1 MNRVLAW
8 KMNRVLAWKVT
19 VAFLVFMIPI
29 IIAAIIII
37 LSLIATNQT
46 ISYLSAVTLREMQIF
61 RNFDANYQR
70 LIAEVGV
77 FALYGKEDEAEEG
90 AELIEALEQ
99 AITQAEALHASTHD
113 ESSPVLQRHLDRTQ
127 HEALDAQRA
136 DQLGQLVALAQE
148 VFQRER
154 EFTPSEIE
162 TLLETL
168 EEYEAAN
175 MALQDEAARLG
186 QIDSDT
192 VLGVLNEQLRAV
204 LLTFGGM
211 LVLLLALIGL
221 ALWFVQRTLVG
232 PINQLARVAEAV
244 TSGQLDQQVAVTSTD
259 EVGVLQRNFNAM
271 IASLRT
277 QYHTLE
283 QQKAMLL
290 AEQNA
295 LKQALH
301 ELELSMQ
308 ERTSLQQQVIQA
320 QRDAL
325 RELSSPLIPIADG
338 VIVMPLIGAIDTS
351 RAAQILENLLRG
363 VEQYRAKVAIIDITG
378 VQTVDTS
385 VAQVLLQAAQ
395 AITLLGAQTMLTGVK
410 PQIAQTVVQLGI
422 DLKKI
427 QTFSTLQQAFLAA
440 IESQLRNNVSEQN
453 RPHFANGLR
462 QLALD

>member
-1 MNRVLAW
+1 
-8 KMNRVLAWKVT
+8 MNRVLAWKVT
-19 VAFLVFMIPI
+19 VAFLVFLIPI
-29 IIAAIIII
+29 IIAAIIVI
-37 LSLIATNQT
+37 LSLIATNET

-70 LIAEVGV
+70 LLTEVGV

-113 ESSPVLQRHLDRTQ
+113 ESSPMLQRHLDRTQ

-175 MALQDEAARLG
+175 AALQDEAARLA

-192 VLGVLNEQLRAV
+192 VLGVLNEQLHAV

-221 ALWFVQRTLVG
+221 ALWFVQRMLVG
-232 PINQLARVAEAV
+232 PINQLARAAEAV

-295 LKQALH
+295 LEQALH

-440 IESQLRNNVSEQN
+440 IESQLGNNVPEQN

>member
-1 MNRVLAW
+1 
-8 KMNRVLAWKVT
+8 MNRVLAWKVT
-19 VAFLVFMIPI
+19 VAFLVFLIPI
-29 IIAAIIII
+29 IIAAIIVI

-70 LIAEVGV
+70 LLAEVGV
-77 FALYGKEDEAEEG
+77 FALHGKEDEAEEG

-113 ESSPVLQRHLDRTQ
+113 ESSPMLQRHLDRTQ
-127 HEALDAQRA
+127 HKALDAQRA

-162 TLLETL
+162 TLLEKL

-175 MALQDEAARLG
+175 AALQDEAARLA

-192 VLGVLNEQLRAV
+192 VLGVLNEQLHAV

-295 LKQALH
+295 LEQALH

-440 IESQLRNNVSEQN
+440 IESQLRNNVPEQN

>member
-1 MNRVLAW
+1 
-8 KMNRVLAWKVT
+8 MNRVLAWKVT
-19 VAFLVFMIPI
+19 VALLAFLIPI
-29 IIAAIIII
+29 IIAAIIVI

-70 LIAEVGV
+70 LLAEVGV

-113 ESSPVLQRHLDRTQ
+113 ESSPMLQRHLDRTQ

-175 MALQDEAARLG
+175 VALQDEAARLA

-204 LLTFGGM
+204 LMTFGGM
-211 LVLLLALIGL
+211 LVLLLAFIGL

-232 PINQLARVAEAV
+232 PINQLARAAEAV

-295 LKQALH
+295 LEQALH

-427 QTFSTLQQAFLAA
+427 QTFSTLQQAFLVA
-440 IESQLRNNVSEQN
+440 IKPQMRNKVLEHSKP
-453 RPHFANGLR
+453 RFANGLR

>member
-1 MNRVLAW
+1 
-8 KMNRVLAWKVT
+8 MNRVLAWKVT
-19 VAFLVFMIPI
+19 VALLAFLIPI
-29 IIAAIIII
+29 IIAAIIVI

-70 LIAEVGV
+70 LLAEVGV

-175 MALQDEAARLG
+175 VALQDEAARLA

-211 LVLLLALIGL
+211 LVLLLAFIGL
-221 ALWFVQRTLVG
+221 ALWFVQRTLVA
-232 PINQLARVAEAV
+232 PINQLARAAEAV

-295 LKQALH
+295 LEQALH

-410 PQIAQTVVQLGI
+410 P
-422 DLKKI
+422 
-427 QTFSTLQQAFLAA
+427 
-440 IESQLRNNVSEQN
+440 
-453 RPHFANGLR
+453 
-462 QLALD
+462 